1 MVDGAQPETSLESP
15 LDNLLGFEHAPRTDK
30 PRAAAATKAEDS
42 HADLDASSSFKC
54 ASPAQPRGMD
64 AALMPAFAG
73 LRNRSVQVVGPK
85 SQSATLS
92 APGRRTISG

>member
-1 MVDGAQPETSLESP
+1 MVDGAQPEISLESP
-15 LDNLLGFEHAPRTDK
+15 LDNLLGFENASRTDK

-42 HADLDASSSFKC
+42 HADLDASFSFKC

-85 SQSATLS
+85 GLSATLLTL
-92 APGRRTISG
+92 GKRTISG